1 MDYSFRNGMEC
12 MGSISRIV
20 DLAGR
25 MFQQGGRHGS
35 GRCCSSRTSPSSTA
49 IPNQGA
55 SGCWW
60 MCLHISYLA
69 LHKLQIHR
77 KPPLSE

>member
-1 MDYSFRNGMEC
+1 MKLWKEILIQYALIIGISICGCPVNGETD
-12 MGSISRIV
+12 ISEKL
-20 DLAGR
+20 DKLAT
-25 MFQQGGRHGS
+25 S
-35 GRCCSSRTSPSSTA
+35 GA
-49 IPNQGA
+49 G
-55 SGCWW
+55 GCWW